1 MSQKKLTMDLLKQ
14 IISEEKKKLK
24 KQGVL
29 SSETVEDSW
38 SGGDNLVNQIDFI
51 KKLNIKESKLRRKAE
66 IISRARQL
74 LRRKIIKSI
83 DR

>member
-66 IISRARQL
+66 IITRARQF